1 MNWKARLLATLT
13 FLGGLYY
20 FLDFVLP
27 AKLPE
32 SLGGFEFGKY
42 NQEISRGFIAIGSV
56 AFALGLINIF
66 YIHGARIIFRKK
78 GFVNSIALLISLVAM
93 VVFTTN
99 EWLAFE
105 QVNKHAK
112 NIRNI
117 AAYSRQ
123 IQSDLKEKKESKL
136 SPNARIELLIAET
149 EKILKDTETS
159 LSKAKEDLAHI
170 VRDGLTQNIKLVSK
184 ENDSLKIKNESD
196 VIAPIKP
203 LDGLAAGLMKL
214 SGDRQQLEE
223 YFYKSS
229 TTKAL
234 YEFVYDGLFVPLGA
248 AMFSLLGFYIISAG
262 YRAFRIRS
270 VESGLMMIAAVV
282 VMLGQIP
289 FYIYISDILPELR
302 LWLLEYPSAAA
313 FRAIKFGAAIA
324 GLYMAIRMWFSIET
338 SSFAEDASDK
348 SGGTK

>member
-27 AKLPE
+27 AKLPD
-32 SLGGFEFGKY
+32 SLGGYEFGKY

-78 GFVNSIALLISLVAM
+78 GFLNSIALLISLVAM
-93 VVFTTN
+93 VIFTTN

-105 QVNKHAK
+105 QVNKYAE

-123 IQSDLKEKKESKL
+123 IQSDLKEKKESTR

-149 EKILKDTETS
+149 EKIIKDSEAS
-159 LSKAKEDLAHI
+159 LSEAKSDLPHI
-170 VRDGLTQNIKLVSK
+170 VRDGLIQNIKLVSK
-184 ENDSLKIKNESD
+184 ENNLLKIKNESE
-196 VIAPIKP
+196 VTAPIKP
-203 LDGLAAGLMKL
+203 LDSVATALIKL

-223 YFYKSS
+223 HLYKSS

-234 YEFVYDGLFVPLGA
+234 YDFVYDGLFVPLGA

-270 VESGLMMIAAVV
+270 IESGLMMIAAVI

-289 FYIYISDILPELR
+289 FYIYVSDVLPDLR

-338 SSFAEDASDK
+338 SSFAEDN
-348 SGGTK
+348 SGKAGGNK